1 MIKPLLIGSLM
12 MSVSSL
18 AMATDSGPGCGWGSM
33 LFEGQSGVAP
43 HVVAATTNGTS
54 GNNTFG
60 MTSGTNGCDTSQ
72 TIDYTGTSAVVFHN
86 MDRLSNDIAK
96 GDGEILST
104 LAAVIGIEEQDVPV
118 FKRVMHENF
127 SSIYA
132 SSDVTSEQV
141 VDSIIALMAKD
152 EALSKY
158 V

>member
-1 MIKPLLIGSLM
+1 MKPLLIGSLM

>member
-1 MIKPLLIGSLM
+1 
-12 MSVSSL
+12 
-18 AMATDSGPGCGWGSM
+18 M